1 MTSCRTVRTSV
12 RDVTEGPTDRPDQVA
27 QNILEAAQLPFARQL
42 AEWVKNA
49 MAGGYGLKQSEA
61 IRTADGKMP
70 RDQRLYDSEIIG
82 ASYILSQETRFNDF
96 NSWVLLF
103 NNNLGWRRVDYTAC
117 RYGYIVDPVTRE
129 CVRIEEAQPGPDV
142 IEPPALKIDDKKIED
157 AGLLDDKEKQK
168 ISLTGWVLIG
178 IVGAVIVSALLGGK
192 R

>member
-1 MTSCRTVRTSV
+1 MISRRGVRTPV
-12 RDVTEGPTDRPDQVA
+12 RDATEAPTDRADQVA

-103 NNNLGWRRVDYTAC
+103 NNNLFWRRVDYMAC
-117 RYGYIVDPVTRE
+117 RYGFIVDPVTRE
-129 CVRIEEAQPGPDV
+129 CVKIEEARPGPDV
-142 IEPPALKIDDKKIED
+142 IEPPALKIADEEEE
-157 AGLLDDKEKQK
+157 KEKPK
-168 ISLTGWVLIG
+168 MSITGWLVIG
-178 IVGAVIVSALLGGK
+178 VVGAFIVSALLGGK

>member
-1 MTSCRTVRTSV
+1 MTARRTARTPV
-12 RDVTEGPTDRPDQVA
+12 RDATRAPTDSADQVA
-27 QNILEAAQLPFARQL
+27 QNILEAAQLPFARQI

-61 IRTADGKMP
+61 IRTADGKMAK
-70 RDQRLYDSEIIG
+70 DQRLYDSELIG
-82 ASYILSQETRFNDF
+82 ASYILSEETRFNDF

-103 NNNLGWRRVDYTAC
+103 NRNMGWRRVDYMPC
-117 RYGYIVDPVTRE
+117 RYGFTLDPVTRV
-129 CVRIEEAQPGPDV
+129 CVKIGEARPGPDV

-157 AGLLDDKEKQK
+157 VDKEKPK